1 MTKFALNSQM
11 NRQYAVFSS
20 WAAVYFFTVIIVLSM
35 FLSLTVKELSC
46 SSHRKSFFT
55 RIVRLMNHLNEL
67 LAVPNMNC
75 QPKINVYYFSLN
87 ETAQQSTIFSCA
99 MLRHLFAKLLTSLS
113 FLELKQDCTYLMRQ
127 YPKQT
132 SSVVEG
138 TPTQG
143 MRSFQGIV
151 A

>member
-1 MTKFALNSQM
+1 MTKFALNSRM
-11 NRQYAVFSS
+11 NRQYAVFSTC
-20 WAAVYFFTVIIVLSM
+20 AAVYFFTVIIVLSM
-35 FLSLTVKELSC
+35 FLSSMAKELSC
-46 SSHRKSFFT
+46 SSHRKSFCT

-67 LAVPNMNC
+67 LAVPNLN
-75 QPKINVYYFSLN
+75 INVYYFSLN